1 MGTTCKGQA
10 VASTAAVTALLQSR
24 AWEASAWHRR
34 VQAGLAKGHFSA
46 KEAPIRCTVWISER
60 GDNSLPGRC
69 ALRL

>member
-34 VQAGLAKGHFSA
+34 VQAGLS
-46 KEAPIRCTVWISER
+46 ISLLKR
-60 GDNSLPGRC
+60 HP
-69 ALRL
+69 